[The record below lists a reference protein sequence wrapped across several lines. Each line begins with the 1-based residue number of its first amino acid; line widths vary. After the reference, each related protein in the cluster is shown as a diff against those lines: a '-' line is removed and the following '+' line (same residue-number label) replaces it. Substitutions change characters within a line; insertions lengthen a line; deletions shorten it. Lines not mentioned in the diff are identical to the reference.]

1 VGISAAGE
9 ESMSYKAVVF
19 DMDGTLLD
27 TLEDLANAMNRVLA
41 KRGFPVHPVN
51 AFRYFV
57 GSGARE
63 LVRRVLPENT
73 AGEERTACLADFLHE
88 YENGWNVQTKLYE
101 GMAELLDALTRMGLP
116 MAVLTNKP
124 QDFAVLCMRH
134 YLSAWKFAVTLGQ
147 GPAVPPKPDPAGP
160 NQIIASLGVRAG
172 EILYLGDTDVDMR
185 TAVGAGMFPVG
196 VLWGFRDREEL
207 LAAGA
212 AALIAHPLGLL
223 DLLA

>member
-1 VGISAAGE
+1 
-9 ESMSYKAVVF
+9 MNYKAVVF

-51 AFRYFV
+51 AYRHFV

-63 LVRRVLPENT
+63 LVRRVLPAT
-73 AGEERTACLADFLHE
+73 RAGDDAREACLAEFLHE
-88 YENGWNVQTKLYE
+88 YEMGWNDRTRLYA
-101 GMAELLDALTRMGLP
+101 GMTELLDALTRRGLP

-124 QDFAVLCMRH
+124 QDFAELCMRH
-134 YLSAWKFAVTLGQ
+134 YLSAWNFAVVLGQ
-147 GPAVPPKPDPAGP
+147 GPEMPPKPDSAGP
-160 NQIIASLGVRAG
+160 RKIIASLGVSAAD
-172 EILYLGDTDVDMR
+172 IVYMGDTDVDMR
-185 TAVGAGMFPVG
+185 TAVNAGMFPVG
-196 VLWGFRDREEL
+196 VLWGFRDRDEL

-212 AALIAHPLGLL
+212 KALIAHPLGLL